1 MKARAPARAE
11 GRIGKPSSPEACSPP
26 APGQTNAQPRLFGHS
41 PLCRSISAQTLCPAP
56 QSLSGSG
63 STGPGLGSRLRVGLT
78 LCWQIGS
85 CPSHGP
91 SITPTQS
98 LWPPPRLQTHLAPSR
113 FRREGSFFKTQDSGG
128 LSPARLGQG
137 PSPQMLLSV
146 PPFGLI
152 PVGHLPHFPYC
163 LHCPNTE
170 LSRAEPTSS
179 HQCLHCTHGRLISV
193 CSAKT

>member
-11 GRIGKPSSPEACSPP
+11 GRIGKPSSPKACSPP

-63 STGPGLGSRLRVGLT
+63 SAGPGLGSRLRVGLT

-113 FRREGSFFKTQDSGG
+113 FRREGSSFKTQDSGG

-137 PSPQMLLSV
+137 PSPQMLLRV
-146 PPFGLI
+146 PPSASSQSVTFLTFLI
-152 PVGHLPHFPYC
+152 VSTALTLSSAEQN
-163 LHCPNTE
+163 LHP
-170 LSRAEPTSS
+170 
-179 HQCLHCTHGRLISV
+179 LIN
-193 CSAKT
+193 AFTAHTGA